1 MTNKEINEAINRFR
15 GVKDVIGDM
24 SALTA
29 IAYFFLMDASYQVFN
44 KSVRTQQYR
53 HDSKRLV
60 NSMRDAYNAFFR
72 KFFAAFNREQ
82 TEYLIDKADAMEESI
97 AHNVEIAR
105 IAMMECCNG
114 EPLDVQV
121 KISNIWLCN
130 RLAREA
136 QDFHINSWR
145 GAGFILRGKTESG
158 VRYNG
163 GLFTKGMIDINIDA
177 VARRSAELSLTLF
190 GDGDDPSEKHH
201 KRIQQAVSALTRKI
215 YEWINNE
222 YKSENSQ
229 ENDSS
234 SGL

>member
-1 MTNKEINEAINRFR
+1 MTNREINEAINRFR
-15 GVKDVIGDM
+15 GVKEVIGEM
-24 SALTA
+24 NALTA

-44 KSVRTQQYR
+44 ESVRTQPYR
-53 HDSKRLV
+53 HDAKRIV

-82 TEYLIDKADAMEESI
+82 TDYLIDKADAMEESI

-105 IAMMECCNG
+105 IAMMECCNE
-114 EPLDVQV
+114 EPLDVQS

-136 QDFHINSWR
+136 QDFHINSWK
-145 GAGFILRGKTESG
+145 GSGFILRGKTKSG

-163 GLFTKGMIDINIDA
+163 GLFTKGIIDPNIDA
-177 VARRSAELSLTLF
+177 VAKRSAELSLTLF
-190 GDGDDPSEKHH
+190 GDGDNPAEKHR

-229 ENDSS
+229 EDNTSP
-234 SGL
+234 GR